1 MKKALI
7 VTGIALLAM
16 VMFSTYTFAKD
27 GWGRG
32 YHHRGDGY
40 RMGGSE
46 NCPGYGHAGKGRYGQ
61 GSLSEEDAAK
71 VESAREAFFKDT
83 QSLRQSIHQKR
94 LEMKAEMAKPEPDV
108 AKLTDLQKKIS
119 GLEAD
124 FDLKRLDHRLEM
136 KKLLPDYHAGGR
148 EARGG
153 PGRGPGRGDC
163 WRQ

>member
-1 MKKALI
+1 MKRALI
-7 VTGIALLAM
+7 VTGLAM
-16 VMFSTYTFAKD
+16 MATVMFSTYTFAKD

-46 NCPGYGHAGKGRYGQ
+46 NCPGYGNAGKGRYGQ

-83 QSLRQSIHQKR
+83 RALRQSIRQKR
-94 LEMKAEMAKPEPDV
+94 LEMKAEMAKPEPDT
-108 AKLTDLQKKIS
+108 AKLTDLQKGIS

-124 FDLKRLDHRLEM
+124 FDLKRMNHRLEM
-136 KKLLPDYHAGGR
+136 KKLLPDYHAGD
-148 EARGG
+148 RGG
-153 PGRGPGRGDC
+153 RWGHGRGADRGDC